1 MAFWLNTCGR
11 RGGADMAGGITGRLR
26 RNDGF
31 ADLATMSTTAAV
43 DFVANYFGI
52 APLSTTTRNA
62 LISAHQAER
71 NAQPWVSWWAP
82 TNLLTMAMLSPEMH
96 MA

>member
-1 MAFWLNTCGR
+1 MAR
-11 RGGADMAGGITGRLR
+11 GITWRLR
-26 RNDGF
+26 QNNGF
-31 ADLATMSTTAAV
+31 ANLATLSTADAV

-52 APLSTTTRNA
+52 APLSATTRNA

-71 NAQPWVSWWAP
+71 NALPWVGWWAP